1 MLTWVLLSNPAVVLL
16 FNPAPVVPLLLQPS
30 FSSL

>member
-1 MLTWVLLSNPAVVLL
+1 MLTWVSLNNLVVVLL
-16 FNPAPVVPLLLQPS
+16 FNPALVVPLLLQPS